1 MDGAAI
7 RVRVDQAGDK
17 RNVKDAVAPDI
28 DVHVDVDQGGDIMN
42 IIMAAINPTTM
53 MMMGMKIDK
62 ARVVIRMDIA
72 V

>member
-1 MDGAAI
+1 M
-7 RVRVDQAGDK
+7 RVDQAGDK

-42 IIMAAINPTTM
+42 IIMAAITTSNDDDDD
-53 MMMGMKIDK
+53 GMKIDK

>member
-42 IIMAAINPTTM
+42 IIMATAITPTTM
-53 MMMGMKIDK
+53 MMMGMKI
-62 ARVVIRMDIA
+62 
-72 V
+72 